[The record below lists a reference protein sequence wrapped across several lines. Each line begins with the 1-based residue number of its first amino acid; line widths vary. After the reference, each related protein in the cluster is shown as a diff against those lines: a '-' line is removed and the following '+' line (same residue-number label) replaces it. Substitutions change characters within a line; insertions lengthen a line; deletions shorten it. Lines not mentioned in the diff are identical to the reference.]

1 HHAEV
6 PPLYPFLHTGAG
18 HGEHE
23 GLAVAAHR
31 CRLSERGEPH
41 RLGDLFTEHVRAR
54 RPQEL
59 RFVHQPLRLHSRSD
73 STMPST
79 LCGKRSVSRSP
90 PTCCIVP
97 ITTGGM
103 ADGPRSTLTQAQI
116 PAHRPHLP
124 LRPRHRSTLSTGVR
138 GPESTSPQ
146 PARMR
151 SRGPDCHY
159 RSRSSTVLDG
169 AASSVPGLRAASPS
183 AVPGPSDRVRIEQR
197 SAPARTS
204 WGAEGGKIGG
214 SAPTS
219 PTTG

>member
-1 HHAEV
+1 
-6 PPLYPFLHTGAG
+6 
-18 HGEHE
+18 
-23 GLAVAAHR
+23 
-31 CRLSERGEPH
+31 
-41 RLGDLFTEHVRAR
+41 
-54 RPQEL
+54 
-59 RFVHQPLRLHSRSD
+59 
-73 STMPST
+73 
-79 LCGKRSVSRSP
+79 
-90 PTCCIVP
+90 
-97 ITTGGM
+97 M

-204 WGAEGGKIGG
+204 WGAEGGKIGW

-219 PTTG
+219 PTTGAGPSATASATGCRRGRAGRSCAPGGWRAAGGSRP